1 MRTLGGHRR
10 YPAAI
15 GELAAPL
22 DYRPAHAADDPDPP
36 ADDPSMES
44 MKSRSMLLGGHRLD
58 MGRRCA
64 CAPDRW
70 PWRTAGR
77 VPILSTR
84 AWSRR
89 MQLGPSIDDPDGGN
103 QLPVPWTGEPPGTLD
118 PTADHSGSTGSADE
132 DDDVRHPE
140 VVVQLTGQDGNA
152 YAILGTVRQALREA
166 GHAGDIAEFFAE
178 ATSGDYDHLLQ
189 TCMRW
194 VTVR

>member
-1 MRTLGGHRR
+1 VLYGW
-10 YPAAI
+10 PC
-15 GELAAPL
+15 
-22 DYRPAHAADDPDPP
+22 ADPFN
-36 ADDPSMES
+36 PSVEQT
-44 MKSRSMLLGGHRLD
+44 D
-58 MGRRCA
+58 
-64 CAPDRW
+64 
-70 PWRTAGR
+70 
-77 VPILSTR
+77 
-84 AWSRR
+84 
-89 MQLGPSIDDPDGGN
+89 MQLGPSIDDPDDDN

-118 PTADHSGSTGSADE
+118 PTADQSGSTGSADE

-189 TCMRW
+189 TCLRW